1 MLEGKRTLLK
11 HTRIKQSGLVL
22 KGTFPSG
29 HNPLNCTRTK
39 LLIECSVSKHRVG
52 MEDQRSA
59 IATTTIALLV
69 IIIVLVGAMGGVLL
83 TSQSVTHTVTITSIQ
98 TTIVTT
104 VSNTNQTSTT
114 TCVVAVPPPQGIYL
128 RLINDGGSP
137 IAGSQVT
144 VQSTS
149 SAHCY
154 TNDVHPTNSVAVTNS
169 SGWILFQGWL
179 YYFVFTYSGG
189 TYNFTVPS
197 DPMAWT
203 IATISVPSGTL
214 TSEICG
220 LGGGGL
226 NSSCSIQTT
235 TSITKSAGSTT

>member
-1 MLEGKRTLLK
+1 MGR
-11 HTRIKQSGLVL
+11 
-22 KGTFPSG
+22 
-29 HNPLNCTRTK
+29 
-39 LLIECSVSKHRVG
+39 
-52 MEDQRSA
+52 QRRA
-59 IATTTIALLV
+59 ITTTTIALLV
-69 IIIVLVGAMGGVLL
+69 IVIVLVGAMGGVLL

-98 TTIVTT
+98 TTTVTT
-104 VSNTNQTSTT
+104 VSNTSQTNTTT

-137 IAGSQVT
+137 IAGLRVT
-144 VQSTS
+144 VQSTPNAS
-149 SAHCY
+149 CNP
-154 TNDVHPTNSVAVTNS
+154 NDVHLTNSVAVTNS
-169 SGWILFQGWL
+169 SGWIMFQGWL

-214 TSEICG
+214 TTEICG

-226 NSSCSIQTT
+226 NSACPIRTA
-235 TSITKSAGSTT
+235 TSITKNAGSVTG